1 MVAYYEI
8 KKPKENTEEKY
19 EEDLSDKKPSFLTPR
34 KKPFVL
40 LSREEREAEIRK
52 SELEAKKATK
62 PVGPVKMAKKV
73 YEVARKP
80 FVEISGLKKR
90 IEEKRYKQIA
100 KEIRE
105 SKERDKLMEIHRKER
120 KKLDKK
126 YVVKRDGKEVIP
138 EEMIGKYEEERRA
151 LISRQEKELS
161 LIGKL
166 EKKEWKN
173 K

>member
-8 KKPKENTEEKY
+8 KKPKEKEGTY
-19 EEDLSDKKPSFLTPR
+19 EEDLPEKPSFLTLR

-62 PVGPVKMAKKV
+62 PVGPVKLAKKA
-73 YEVARKP
+73 YEVVKKP
-80 FVEISGLKKR
+80 FVEISELKKR
-90 IEEKRYKQIA
+90 IKEKRYKQIA

-138 EEMIGKYEEERRA
+138 EEIADKYEEERRA

-166 EKKEWKN
+166 EKKSGKN